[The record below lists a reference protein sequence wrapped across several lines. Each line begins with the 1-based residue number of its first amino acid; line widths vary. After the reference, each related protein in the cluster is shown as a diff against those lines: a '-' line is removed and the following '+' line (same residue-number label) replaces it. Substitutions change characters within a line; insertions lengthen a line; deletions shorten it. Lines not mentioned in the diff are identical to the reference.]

1 MNIQRKLDDPVVLEA
16 LKTIDSLKQIK
27 EKHPKYV
34 DEYLFIK
41 TNHAKRLITTSKKY
55 PMYGLFMPETTLF
68 WHMKKDNLQSKITQN
83 EDAKNYAYYFDSED
97 RLIMAE
103 RFSDGC
109 LSKVYLYYYNNGC
122 TEIIVFDVKDAKID
136 YIRRIE
142 YVDGIAKRHSDYSC
156 FGFDALT
163 THYFYEDKI
172 VVNDKHFYANYV
184 QDLTYEIRKQ
194 DDETSNHEAKN
205 EMIKSDVKSDVK
217 SEIKALIL
225 KSLKEIDD
233 EGIYAFSLYV
243 EDDGDE
249 TKPTVTFGYN
259 TQKEYESSVEKAW
272 DALEA
277 KWNYAFWLQNELFV
291 YGKEESSQTVQNWIE
306 KNNLLDDDDVSD
318 DETPKITKAFVNILV
333 NVVKELHK
341 EKVLTEKFGKELPI
355 LIHELEYYGQIAEQN
370 VKANGKRLLGD
381 FLEFCPLE

>member
-1 MNIQRKLDDPVVLEA
+1 MNVQRKLDDPVVLEA
-16 LKTIDSLKQIK
+16 LKNIESLKLIK
-27 EKHPKYV
+27 EKHLDYV
-34 DEYLFIK
+34 NEYLIIK

-83 EDAKNYAYYFDSED
+83 EDAKNYAYYFDSDD

-109 LSKVYLYYYNNGC
+109 LSEVYLYYYNNDF
-122 TEIIVFDVKDAKID
+122 TDNIVFDVKDGKVD

-184 QDLTYEIRKQ
+184 QDLTYEIREQ
-194 DDETSNHEAKN
+194 DHDISISNGKKKIKN
-205 EMIKSDVKSDVK
+205 SDIKSDVKG
-217 SEIKALIL
+217 EIKALIL

-259 TQKEYESSVEKAW
+259 TQKEYESSVENAW

-291 YGKEESSQTVQNWIE
+291 FGKNESAQIVQNWTT
-306 KNNLLDDDDVSD
+306 KKKLLDDDEDSD
-318 DETPKITKAFVNILV
+318 DETPKVTRAFVNVLV
-333 NVVKELHK
+333 NIVKELHK
-341 EKVLTEKFGKELPI
+341 EKVLTEKFGRELPI
-355 LIHELEYYGQIAEQN
+355 LIHELEYYGEIAEQN
-370 VKANGKRLLGD
+370 IKANGKRLLGD
-381 FLEFCPLE
+381 FLEFCPLD